1 MTRCVRTHA
10 ARLRV
15 LAAACALLAATQ
27 AQAQAG
33 AACRPGGTVDETN
46 ACAVQ
51 RYQEADTA
59 TQILYGDV
67 MRALSA
73 HERPALR
80 QDQAAWQRTRAAQC
94 KQAQRAAE
102 SRPEWPR
109 LYHDCLTV
117 HTQARRDA
125 LMHWLHHGEAPQPT
139 TNKP

>member
-1 MTRCVRTHA
+1 MTRCLRPHA
-10 ARLRV
+10 ARLRALTV
-15 LAAACALLAATQ
+15 AAALLAATQ

-33 AACRPGGTVDETN
+33 AACRPAGTVAETN

-51 RYQEADTA
+51 TYQEADTA
-59 TQILYGDV
+59 LQILYGDV

-80 QDQAAWQRTRAAQC
+80 QDHTAWQRTRITQC

-109 LYHDCLTV
+109 LYHDCLMAQ
-117 HTQARRDA
+117 TQARRSA
-125 LMHWLHHGEAPQPT
+125 LMHWLHHGEAPPPT
-139 TNKP
+139 TTR